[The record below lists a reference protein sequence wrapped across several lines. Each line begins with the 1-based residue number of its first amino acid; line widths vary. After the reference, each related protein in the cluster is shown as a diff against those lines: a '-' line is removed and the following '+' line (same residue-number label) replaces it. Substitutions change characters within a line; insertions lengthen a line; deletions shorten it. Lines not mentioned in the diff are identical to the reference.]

1 MATVTV
7 RQATTLT
14 MMMATTRRAT
24 TSTEVGDDS
33 DGAKQSSPS
42 MVQEGGTLLCQ
53 I

>member
-1 MATVTV
+1 MMATV
-7 RQATTLT
+7 RRATTLT

-24 TSTEVGDDS
+24 TLTEVGDDG
-33 DGAKQSSPS
+33 DGAKRSSPS